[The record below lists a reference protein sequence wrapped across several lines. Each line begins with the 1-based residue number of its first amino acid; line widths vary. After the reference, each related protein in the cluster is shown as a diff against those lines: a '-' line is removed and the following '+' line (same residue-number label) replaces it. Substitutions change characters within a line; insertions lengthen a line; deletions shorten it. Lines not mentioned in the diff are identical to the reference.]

1 MEEKEAAQVELNSVS
16 ARTRSEGPTEEN
28 VTAFEDAVIRLAAA
42 HGVTLAPVD
51 PVTGQ
56 LRTDPS

>member
-1 MEEKEAAQVELNSVS
+1 MEGKEAAQVELNAAS
-16 ARTRSEGPTEEN
+16 ARARSEGPTEEN

-42 HGVTLAPVD
+42 HGVTLAPAA
-51 PVTGQ
+51 PATGQ